1 MIIDKEKFLFIYEQ
15 NQFKTLSEKAQSGLE
30 TLIDCMNA
38 GMYITIAGVIMAEPY
53 FCWMLGGFCVVNLD
67 CTGRGRRSTAPNKEK

>member
-38 GMYITIAGVIMAEPY
+38 GMYITIAGV
-53 FCWMLGGFCVVNLD
+53 
-67 CTGRGRRSTAPNKEK
+67 TGAKKNNSNIWYYSYY